1 MITVIDNY
9 NESAF
14 DCYKGMSLGEAVN
27 SMVLESHNVVN
38 ELMMDILLTEHSYL
52 YENATEITYVNEDG
66 KENANGVSLKEK
78 IGAAVD
84 KVRKFIASGWNN
96 FISWVENAIE
106 DIVTKIK
113 KLGISKKQYDEN
125 VKVLRSAGNV
135 VIKASKWSLSKEV
148 DSAINSLDG
157 FRSNIGGGQK
167 FWEPNEYFDQ
177 FTKKADEADYIN
189 PKDDQW
195 FFEKA
200 GEVVFNSKGVINK
213 IRKNQKDMDAALIK
227 IKKIAM
233 INNPKDNADTL
244 KAVSESI
251 KNNANVA
258 KDKIKLYH
266 KNIAAN
272 LTIVRDVIKSGKS
285 IAAKRDKAEKAQKV
299 VDSVVPEKKEE
310 AKNESSAIFT
320 GKYFAE

>member
-14 DCYKGMSLGEAVN
+14 NCYEGMSLSDAVN

-38 ELMMDILLTEHSYL
+38 ERMMDILLTEHSYL

-66 KENANGVSLKEK
+66 TENANGVSLKEK

-84 KVRKFIASGWNN
+84 KVRTFIAGAWNN

-106 DIVTKIK
+106 DITTKIK
-113 KLGISKKQYDEN
+113 KLGVSKKQYDEN
-125 VKVLRSAGNV
+125 VKVLGTAGNIV
-135 VIKASKWSLSKEV
+135 VKVSKWSISKEA
-148 DSAINSLDG
+148 DNAINNLDG

-167 FWEPNEYFDQ
+167 FWEPGEYFKQ
-177 FTKKADEADYIN
+177 FAKKNDEEGYIN

-200 GEVVFNSKGVINK
+200 GQVVFDSKGTISK

-233 INNPKDNADTL
+233 INDPKNNADTL

-258 KDKIKLYH
+258 KDKIKLYN
-266 KNIAAN
+266 KYIAAN

-285 IAAKRDKAEKAQKV
+285 ITAKRAKAEKAQKV
-299 VDSVVPEKKEE
+299 VDSIVPEQK
-310 AKNESSAIFT
+310 ANNESSAIFT
-320 GKYFAE
+320 GKYFAD

>member
-14 DCYKGMSLGEAVN
+14 NCYDGMSLGDAVN

-66 KENANGVSLKEK
+66 KENANGTALKEK
-78 IGAAVD
+78 ISDAVD
-84 KVRKFIASGWNN
+84 KVRTFIAGAWNN
-96 FISWVENAIE
+96 FISWVQNAIE
-106 DIVTKIK
+106 DVVTKIK
-113 KLGISKKQYDEN
+113 KLGVSKKQYEEN
-125 VKVLRSAGNV
+125 VKVLGTAGNV
-135 VIKASKWSLSKEV
+135 VVKVSKWSLSKEV
-148 DSAINSLDG
+148 ENAINNLDG
-157 FRSNIGGGQK
+157 FRSNIGGGQT
-167 FWEPNEYFDQ
+167 FWKPGDYFKQ
-177 FTKKADEADYIN
+177 FAEKGEEDYIN
-189 PKDDQW
+189 PKSDQW

-200 GEVVFNSKGVINK
+200 GQVVFDSKGTINK
-213 IRKNQKDMDAALIK
+213 IRKNQKDMDNALIK

-258 KDKIKLYH
+258 KDKIKLYN
-266 KNIAAN
+266 KYIAAN

-285 IAAKRDKAEKAQKV
+285 ITAKRAKAEKAQKV
-299 VDSVVPEKKEE
+299 VDAVVPENKE

>member
-14 DCYKGMSLGEAVN
+14 DCYKGMSLGDAVN
-27 SMVLESHNVVN
+27 SMVLESHNVVS
-38 ELMMDILLTEHSYL
+38 ELMMDVLLTEHSYL

-84 KVRKFIASGWNN
+84 KVRTFIAGAWNN
-96 FISWVENAIE
+96 FISWVQNAVE

-113 KLGISKKQYDEN
+113 KLGVSKKQYEEN

-135 VIKASKWSLSKEV
+135 MIKTSKWALSKDV
-148 DSAINSLDG
+148 DNAINGLDG

-167 FWEPNEYFDQ
+167 FWEPGEYFKQ
-177 FTKKADEADYIN
+177 FAKEGESDYISE
-189 PKDDQW
+189 KDDQW
-195 FFEKA
+195 LFDKA
-200 GEVVFNSKGVINK
+200 GQVVFDSKGVINK
-213 IRKNQKDMDAALIK
+213 IRKNQKEMDAALIK

-233 INNPKDNADTL
+233 INDPKGNSDTL

-258 KDKIKLYH
+258 KDKIKLYN
-266 KNIAAN
+266 KNITAN
-272 LTIVRDVIKSGKS
+272 LAIVRDVIRSGKD
-285 IAAKRDKAEKAQKV
+285 ITKKRAAADKAQKV
-299 VDSVVPEKKEE
+299 VDAVVPEKKEE